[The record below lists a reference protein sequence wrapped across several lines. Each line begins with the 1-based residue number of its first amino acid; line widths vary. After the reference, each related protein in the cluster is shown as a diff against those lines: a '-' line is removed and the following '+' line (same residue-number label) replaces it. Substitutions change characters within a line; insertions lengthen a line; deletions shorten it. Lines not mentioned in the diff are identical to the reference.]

1 MKYSSQNNLYG
12 FTIIAETG
20 DRFIDFS
27 PYVASI
33 NNKGTVAFQA
43 ESANGITGIYSGDG
57 VSLNIISESA
67 GSKFKKF
74 YSHPDINDN
83 EEYCFYAEL
92 NTGTQGVFLLKNN
105 ETVTL
110 TETDTIFK
118 SIGPLGPTMN
128 EEGGVAFRADL
139 NSGNSGVFIGS
150 NKGVRKIADTGTKFN
165 DFFGLPVINDSG
177 TVAFR
182 ALMKN
187 GVQGIFASNDESYQ
201 VITDTKSE
209 FTDFGRFT
217 GVNDAGTFV
226 FNASLKNGNSG
237 IFTISNGIKITIA
250 DTANGFESF
259 RSALINNSGNIIF
272 YAVPREGKEGIF
284 KGNDPV
290 NDKIISLGDT
300 MFDSPVTELALNP
313 VSLNDNDQIAL
324 RIKLEDSR
332 QMIVRADL
340 T

>member
-1 MKYSSQNNLYG
+1 MKYHSHNKNCE

-20 DRFIDFS
+20 ERFIDFS

-33 NNKGTVAFQA
+33 NNKGITAFQA

-57 VSLNIISESA
+57 VSLNTVIESS
-67 GSKFKKF
+67 GNEFKNF

-92 NTGTQGVFLLKNN
+92 NTGAQGIFLLKNN

-128 EEGGVAFRADL
+128 EKGGVAFRADL
-139 NSGNSGVFIGS
+139 NSGNSGVFVYN
-150 NKGVRKIADTGTKFN
+150 NKCVKKIADTETIFS

-237 IFTISNGIKITIA
+237 IFTISNGIKNTIA

-259 RSALINNSGNIIF
+259 RSALINNSGNNIF

-284 KGNDPV
+284 NGNEPV
-290 NDKIISLGDT
+290 NNKIISLGDT
-300 MFDSPVTELALNP
+300 IFDSPVTELTLNP